1 MLELLV
7 SRNEAKYRAKNLRTL
22 EWLFP
27 GKPSAA
33 RVVACCT
40 PRSQNL
46 GIGEGNPRNL
56 ENSQIMTPLI
66 TDTRNTPG
74 YAVVHGSGSRESP
87 TQTWVQP
94 PPCRCRPRPRPQR
107 SGPRRPRPCSPRR
120 SRVERAGG
128 ITLPAFEKL
137 VADVGIGAVLGGRR
151 VEGLLAFLDAD
162 LNGTIDEGRISP
174 KQLPG
179 LLGRL
184 LALYCQLLNLYC
196 Q

>member
-1 MLELLV
+1 ML
-7 SRNEAKYRAKNLRTL
+7 S
-22 EWLFP
+22 
-27 GKPSAA
+27 
-33 RVVACCT
+33 
-40 PRSQNL
+40 
-46 GIGEGNPRNL
+46 
-56 ENSQIMTPLI
+56 
-66 TDTRNTPG
+66 
-74 YAVVHGSGSRESP
+74 
-87 TQTWVQP
+87 
-94 PPCRCRPRPRPQR
+94 
-107 SGPRRPRPCSPRR
+107 
-120 SRVERAGG
+120 ERAGG